1 MTEAIAGLK
10 RASRHFWRIDRVI
23 LASIAVLLVVAQADP
38 AQLPES
44 LRFTLQSLLGIAPF
58 LAISVAFAAGAK
70 ATGLDRQI
78 ARIFAARGTSA
89 IILAAAFGALSPFC
103 SCGVIP
109 IIAGLLGAGVPLP
122 PVMAFW
128 LASPLMD
135 PEMFILML
143 PVYPLHFILTK
154 VLAAFALGLFGGW
167 TVRFLLRWPAF
178 EAPLKRAPSGCAS
191 GVMKDSP
198 VVWRFWEQPSR
209 RQSFLTESRSI
220 GWFLFKW
227 LTLAFLVESLMVA
240 YLPAD
245 GLASLVGDSPMWA
258 VPTAAAVGIPA
269 YLNGYAAIPTVSALI
284 ELGLPAGAGL
294 AFMLAGGVTSIPAAM
309 GVYAL
314 VRWQVLL
321 VYLLLGAIGAVAAGL
336 AYQAVLLA
344 V

>member
-1 MTEAIAGLK
+1 MTETVAELK
-10 RASRHFWRIDRVI
+10 RAGRWAWRIDRVV
-23 LASIAVLLVVAQADP
+23 LVTLLLVFAIWRIEA

-44 LRFTLQSLLGIAPF
+44 LVFTFDSLLGIAPF
-58 LAISVAFAAGAK
+58 LAVSVAFAAGAR

-78 ARIFAARGTSA
+78 ARVFAARGSSA

-143 PVYPLHFILTK
+143 PVYPLHFVVAK
-154 VLAAFALGLFGGW
+154 VFAAFALGLFGGW
-167 TVRFLLRWPAF
+167 IAHFLVRKPAF
-178 EAPLKRAPSGCAS
+178 NAPLKQAPSGCSA
-191 GVMKDSP
+191 GVMKDNP
-198 VVWRFWEQPSR
+198 LVWRFWQQPGR
-209 RQSFLTESRSI
+209 REAFLSEARGT

-227 LTLAFLVESLMVA
+227 LTLAFLVESLMIA

-245 GLASLVGDSPMWA
+245 GLAALVGDNSFWA
-258 VPTAAAVGIPA
+258 VPTAAAVGVPA

-284 ELGLPAGAGL
+284 DLGLPAGAGL

-309 GVYAL
+309 GVYAI
-314 VRWQVLL
+314 VRWPVLVTYL
-321 VYLLLGAIGAVAAGL
+321 VLGAFGAVAAGL
-336 AYQAVLLA
+336 AYQAALWAL
-344 V
+344 